1 MSAATIRSAGAV
13 SCSGRGPSLALHGHV
28 NVIALSRS
36 RSEIG
41 LSHGKRNMF
50 PIRCIGPEQLPSA
63 PQLADDPP
71 ALPKAEGKVA
81 STPINTSNFNAMTAL
96 ASVGVIETA
105 YLTYVKLFNGVLIC
119 PTNGCES
126 VLSSPYAQL
135 FGIPLPFFGMVA
147 YGTVGALA
155 ITYLRQ
161 AQDNAPAAS
170 LQTTLMG
177 LTAGVAALATTSAV
191 LISILQTRLG
201 GTPCLWCYL
210 SAGISTT
217 LAVTLGT
224 SLSGKQVKASGGVEA
239 KESALGGVGGA
250 LATAAVLYVGL
261 PSAAGSGAVYD
272 DNFSL
277 PYKAPEVATKSSNR
291 AIDLAHRLNAVG
303 ARMYGAFWC
312 SHCLEQKEDFGSA
325 AMAEFPYVECFPNG
339 WKRGEKVAPAC
350 EAANVRAFPT
360 WMIGGRTIEGE
371 LQLDEVEKELL
382 RAEAAAAA
390 AAAASES
397 VNTAT
402 AVAQMVAVSSQ

>member
-13 SCSGRGPSLALHGHV
+13 SCSGRALPLASHGHV
-28 NVIALSRS
+28 NVIALPRS
-36 RSEIG
+36 RSAIS
-41 LSHGKRNMF
+41 LSQGKRNMIA
-50 PIRCIGPEQLPSA
+50 IRCTGPEQLPSA
-63 PQLADDPP
+63 PPLADEPP
-71 ALPKAEGKVA
+71 AFPKVEEKIA
-81 STPINTSNFNAMTAL
+81 STPINTSNFYAMTAL

-105 YLTYVKLFNGVLIC
+105 YLAYVKLFNGPLIC

-135 FGIPLPFFGMVA
+135 FGLPLPLFGLVA

-155 ITYLRQ
+155 MTYLRQ
-161 AQDNAPAAS
+161 AQGNAPAAA
-170 LQTTLMG
+170 LQTTLTG

-201 GTPCLWCYL
+201 GTPCMWCYL

-224 SLSGKQVKASGGVEA
+224 TLSGKQL
-239 KESALGGVGGA
+239 KENALGGVGGA

-261 PSAAGSGAVYD
+261 PSGSGSGAVYD

-277 PYKAPEVATKSSNR
+277 PYKAPLVSTKSSNR
-291 AIDLAHRLNAVG
+291 AIDLAHRLSAVG

-325 AMAEFPYVECFPNG
+325 AMADFPYVECFPNG

-350 EAANVRAFPT
+350 AAANIRAFPT
-360 WMIGGRTIEGE
+360 WVIGGKTIEGE
-371 LQLDEVEKELL
+371 LQLDELEKELV

-390 AAAASES
+390 AG
-397 VNTAT
+397 TAT
-402 AVAQMVAVSSQ
+402 ATVGAQMVAVAAQ